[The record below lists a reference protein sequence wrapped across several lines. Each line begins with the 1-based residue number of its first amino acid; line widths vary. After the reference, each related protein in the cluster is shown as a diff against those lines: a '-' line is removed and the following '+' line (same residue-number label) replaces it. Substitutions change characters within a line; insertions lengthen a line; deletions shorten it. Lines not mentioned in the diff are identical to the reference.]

1 MLFESIRCEH
11 GRLEQLGFHR
21 ERMERSRGALLG
33 TADAI
38 DLSVAVEAAASCD
51 GVHKC
56 RVVYGR
62 GIESVECS
70 PYASRVPGTIALVA
84 DDTIAYEHKFVDRAA
99 LQALVASRPD
109 ADDVIIVRHGL
120 LTDASYANIA
130 LFDGTRWA
138 TPARPLLRGTRRERL
153 LREGVLDA
161 RDIRPGDLVTYQRIS
176 LINAMLDLGVVEL
189 PVSGIVL
196 L

>member
-11 GRLEQLGFHR
+11 GRLEQLAFHR
-21 ERMERSRGALLG
+21 ERMERSRRALFG
-33 TADAI
+33 IAGPI
-38 DLSVAVEAAASCD
+38 DLTVAVEAAALCV

-56 RVVYGR
+56 RVVYAR
-62 GIESVECS
+62 DIASVECS
-70 PYASRVPGTIALVA
+70 PYAPRVPGTIALVA

-153 LREGVLDA
+153 LREGLLVE
-161 RDIRPGDLVTYQRIS
+161 RDIRPADLMAYERIS

-189 PVSGIVL
+189 PVSWIVL

>member
-21 ERMERSRGALLG
+21 ERMERSRWALFGIAGAL
-33 TADAI
+33 
-38 DLSVAVEAAASCD
+38 DLSAAVQTAASCN

-56 RVVYGR
+56 RVVYAHD
-62 GIESVECS
+62 IASIECS
-70 PYASRVPGTIALVA
+70 PYAPRVPGTIALVA

-130 LFDGTRWA
+130 LFDGTRWE

-153 LREGVLDA
+153 LREGLLVE
-161 RDIRPGDLVTYQRIS
+161 REIRPADLMAYERIS
-176 LINAMLDLGVVEL
+176 LINAMLDMGEAVL
-189 PVSGIVL
+189 PVSRVL
-196 L
+196 PL